1 MSKTFRDVA
10 TQVDELDGVQQQLI
24 DELRGRKTMTDY
36 EIIQKL
42 TEVRAVN
49 NRLWMRLLR
58 IAVEHAPA
66 ETKDVLR
73 QINGNDRAIS
83 DLLAELAK

>member
-1 MSKTFRDVA
+1 
-10 TQVDELDGVQQQLI
+10 
-24 DELRGRKTMTDY
+24 MTDY

-58 IAVEHAPA
+58 IAVEHAPT

-73 QINGNDRAIS
+73 QINGNDRAVS